1 MTPMSARERQVYAV
15 VNGCSAPL
23 WLLMVLAPRSALTAS
38 ALRLA
43 TPLYAALGASYVGL
57 LASGWGG
64 ERVDFRDPESVR
76 RAMLQPR
83 GFLAGWTHYIAFDL
97 FVGRWV
103 WEQGLQ
109 QGRSTRA
116 ALLLTWMAG
125 PSGLALWLAQ
135 SARGSRRDAGRQR
148 SRSTTRLPRP
158 WSLAR

>member
-1 MTPMSARERQVYAV
+1 M
-15 VNGCSAPL
+15 SAPL
-23 WLLMVLAPRSALTAS
+23 SPRERRRYAVINTCTAPVWLLMIAAPRSALTAR
-38 ALRLA
+38 AVRLA

-76 RAMLQPR
+76 RGLQQPR

-109 QGRSTRA
+109 QRRSTRV
-116 ALLLTWMAG
+116 ALLLTWLAG
-125 PSGLALWLAQ
+125 PSGLAVWLGQ
-135 SARGSRRDAGRQR
+135 SAVARRG
-148 SRSTTRLPRP
+148 
-158 WSLAR
+158 